1 MKRLIALISALV
13 LAALPL
19 CARAETGD
27 ARRVYAST
35 APAFALTEGML
46 RGVEQF
52 EARQLMQP
60 QLDCVRLYE
69 LSDWDVVQLSAAE
82 LCVVWGEGLESFAGT
97 LTSAESGPAVI
108 TLADAGEDFGA
119 LAEELEDYD
128 YYGHFSGA
136 DPHSYMSLARMDA
149 ALDALYESLALLYPE
164 LADALAANYTSMEE
178 QLAEAQAALR
188 DIDAGDGAVALLVEG
203 LPYMAQEL
211 GLSWQYVY
219 PREPASAVEGA
230 DWDELLERL
239 SASGA
244 AAVALE
250 RQAPAAITEGLRGAG
265 WEVRQVA
272 LPALMDAPTLEEYLS
287 ALLICARTLAGGE

>member
-35 APAFALTEGML
+35 APAFALTEVML

-52 EARQLMQP
+52 EVRQLMQP

-108 TLADAGEDFGA
+108 TLVDVG
-119 LAEELEDYD
+119 
-128 YYGHFSGA
+128 
-136 DPHSYMSLARMDA
+136 
-149 ALDALYESLALLYPE
+149 
-164 LADALAANYTSMEE
+164 
-178 QLAEAQAALR
+178 
-188 DIDAGDGAVALLVEG
+188 
-203 LPYMAQEL
+203 
-211 GLSWQYVY
+211 
-219 PREPASAVEGA
+219 
-230 DWDELLERL
+230 
-239 SASGA
+239 
-244 AAVALE
+244 
-250 RQAPAAITEGLRGAG
+250 
-265 WEVRQVA
+265 
-272 LPALMDAPTLEEYLS
+272 
-287 ALLICARTLAGGE
+287 